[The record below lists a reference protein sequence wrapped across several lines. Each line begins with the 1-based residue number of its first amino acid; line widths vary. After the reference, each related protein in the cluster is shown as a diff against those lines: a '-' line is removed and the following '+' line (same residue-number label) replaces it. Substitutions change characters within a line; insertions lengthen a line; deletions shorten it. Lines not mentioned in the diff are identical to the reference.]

1 MIYDNYITMD
11 PYGTEGATVAW
22 KSLDAQTPAK
32 GPKVNHTNDP
42 PEQVER
48 CQTCPFPRDDA
59 QCWDKCWYR
68 LGLEEPPKKA
78 QKPKKEKKPKPPK
91 PPKEPQPPRGYDQEA
106 LDRAIAMPNNFSDED
121 IAKTLG
127 IGVFRVKRWIE
138 WRYRD

>member
-1 MIYDNYITMD
+1 MSYDNYITMD

-32 GPKVNHTNDP
+32 GPKVNHTVDT
-42 PEQVER
+42 PEQRER
-48 CQTCPFPRDDA
+48 CDNCIFPDCDGGER
-59 QCWDKCWYR
+59 CWYR
-68 LGLEEPPKKA
+68 LGLDEPPKKA
-78 QKPKKEKKPKPPK
+78 QKQKEEKKPKPTK

-127 IGVFRVKRWIE
+127 IGVWRVKRWIE
-138 WRYRD
+138 WRDNDK